1 MPGAYGLTVSAI
13 YATSDSHGHLAV
25 LTAALREAGLLDD
38 ASRWP
43 GGDARLWVLGDL
55 LDRGPDGLGVIA
67 LVRRLAEEAA
77 AVGGAVNPLL
87 GNHEVIAL
95 GTRKFGDAEVVHRG
109 VVRTFSS
116 IWARNGGLDSDQAG
130 IDDELFAWLAGLP
143 AIARD
148 GDDLMMHSDTIG
160 YLAWGDS
167 VEAINDAVR
176 EALSSDDPVVWFDV
190 LLRLAP
196 RHEYAGDEGPAAAR
210 ALLETPRRPAD
221 RARAQHHRRPLRG
234 ALRLLLRAAA
244 LRRRTRPRH
253 RRRDLRGRAV
263 PGGPPVVTGPTRS
276 QRSVCK

>member
-1 MPGAYGLTVSAI
+1 MPGAYGRTVSAI

-38 ASRWP
+38 ASHWQ

-116 IWARNGGLDSDQAG
+116 IWARNGGLDADQAG
-130 IDDELFAWLAGLP
+130 IDAELFAWLAGLP

-196 RHEYAGDEGPAAAR
+196 RHEYAGEEGPAAAR
-210 ALLETPRRPAD
+210 ALLETLGGRRVVHGHSIIGDLFEEPFDSYSEPRLYAD
-221 RARAQHHRRPLRG
+221 GLVLDIDG
-234 ALRLLLRAAA
+234 
-244 LRRRTRPRH
+244 
-253 RRRDLRGRAV
+253 GIYE
-263 PGGPPVVTGPTRS
+263 GGPCLVARLSG
-276 QRSVCK
+276 